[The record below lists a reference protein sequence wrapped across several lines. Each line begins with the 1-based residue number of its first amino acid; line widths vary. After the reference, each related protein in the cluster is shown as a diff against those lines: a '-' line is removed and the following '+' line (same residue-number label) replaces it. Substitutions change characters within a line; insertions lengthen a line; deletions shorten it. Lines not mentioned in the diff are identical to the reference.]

1 MTHSPLY
8 KALKSLEGEYF
19 KYSLSMAGRWLNY
32 KLVEVSPGAITAE
45 VEVREEM
52 TNPVKM
58 LHGGM
63 IAMICDELC
72 GLALYSKGGNTFY
85 TTINLAV
92 DYLYSAPL
100 GSKVTVKSSVLR
112 HGKKIANTECYLYDE
127 HEHIIAHAKS
137 NLVNTDKEIF
147 NLTVHHS

>member
-1 MTHSPLY
+1 MQNHLY
-8 KALKSLEGEYF
+8 TELKKLEGEF
-19 KYSLSMAGRWLNY
+19 FTYSLSMAGRWLNY
-32 KLVEVSPGAITAE
+32 RLISVEQGTIEAS

-72 GLALYSKGGNTFY
+72 GLAFYSLGASTFY
-85 TTINLAV
+85 TTVNLSV

-100 GSKVTVKSSVLR
+100 GSVLTCKSSVVR
-112 HGKKIANTECYLYDE
+112 SGKKIANTECFIYAPDGTL
-127 HEHIIAHAKS
+127 IAHAKS

>member
-1 MTHSPLY
+1 MPDNLFEE
-8 KALKSLEGEYF
+8 LKKLEGEF
-19 KYSLSMAGRWLNY
+19 FRYSLSMAGRWLHY
-32 KLVEVSPGAITAE
+32 RLLTVEPGLVSAS

-63 IAMICDELC
+63 VAMICDELC
-72 GLALYSKGGNTFY
+72 GLALYSLGGHTFY
-85 TTINLAV
+85 TTVNLSV

-100 GSKVTVKSSVLR
+100 GSHVRAEARVLR
-112 HGKKIANTECYLYDE
+112 NGKKIANTECFLYDAQARL
-127 HEHIIAHAKS
+127 IAHAKS

>member
-1 MTHSPLY
+1 MSNPIFD
-8 KALKSLEGEYF
+8 ALKKLEGEYF

-32 KLVEVSPGAITAE
+32 KLIHVEHGSIVAE
-45 VEVREEM
+45 IEVRDDM

-72 GLALYSKGGNTFY
+72 GLALYSKAGDTFY
-85 TTINLAV
+85 TTVNLSV

-100 GSKVTVKSSVLR
+100 GSKVIVKSRVIR

-127 HEHIIAHAKS
+127 HENIIAHAKS

>member
-1 MTHSPLY
+1 MSNHLFEE
-8 KALKSLEGEYF
+8 LKKLEGEYF
-19 KYSLSMAGRWLNY
+19 RYSLSMAGRWLNY
-32 KLVEVSPGAITAE
+32 RLLTVEPGVVSAS

-52 TNPVKM
+52 TNPMKM

-72 GLALYSKGGNTFY
+72 GLAFYSLGGHTFY
-85 TTINLAV
+85 TTVNLSV

-100 GSKVTVKSSVLR
+100 GSHVRVQARVVR
-112 HGKKIANTECYLYDE
+112 HGKKIANTECFLYDAGGQL
-127 HEHIIAHAKS
+127 IAHAKS

-147 NLTVHHS
+147 NLTVQHS

>member
-1 MTHSPLY
+1 MQNHLY
-8 KALKSLEGEYF
+8 EQLKKLEGEYF
-19 KYSLSMAGRWLNY
+19 RYSLSMAGRWLNY
-32 KLVEVSPGAITAE
+32 RLLKVAPGSIEAS

-72 GLALYSKGGNTFY
+72 GLAFYSLGTSTFY
-85 TTINLAV
+85 TTVNLSV
-92 DYLYSAPL
+92 DYLYSAPM
-100 GSKVTVKSSVLR
+100 GSTVVCKSSVVR
-112 HGKKIANTECYLYDE
+112 SGKKIANTECFIYAEDGTL
-127 HEHIIAHAKS
+127 IAHAKS

>member
-1 MTHSPLY
+1 MSDN
-8 KALKSLEGEYF
+8 KIFRELKKLEGEYF
-19 KYSLSMAGRWLNY
+19 TYSLSMAGRWLNY
-32 KLVEVSPGAITAE
+32 KLIKVEPGHITAE
-45 VEVREEM
+45 ILVREEM

-63 IAMICDELC
+63 ISMICDELC
-72 GLALYSKGGNTFY
+72 GLALYSKGGHSFY
-85 TTINLAV
+85 TTVNLAV

-100 GSKVTVKSSVLR
+100 GSIVTVKSNVIR

-127 HEHIIAHAKS
+127 QNNIIAHAKS

>member
-1 MTHSPLY
+1 MFNMLFEE
-8 KALKSLEGEYF
+8 LKKLEGEYF
-19 KYSLSMAGRWLNY
+19 RYSLSMAGRWLNY
-32 KLVEVSPGAITAE
+32 RLVKVDPGQVTAS

-72 GLALYSKGGNTFY
+72 GLAFYSLGGLTFY
-85 TTINLAV
+85 TTVNLSV

-100 GSKVTVKSSVLR
+100 GSTVRVEAR
-112 HGKKIANTECYLYDE
+112 VVRNGKKIANTECFLYDE
-127 HEHIIAHAKS
+127 QDRLIAHAKS